1 MRKNSTMVA
10 GVAILSA
17 FALAACGLGGGG
29 DNESGSTTSGSSRTA
44 NNSCAGAGGES
55 GGGATTV
62 GNGAKPS
69 DEGAGGGSSG
79 GESTTTNN
87 GGNGSGGGQS
97 PGSGGGQ
104 SPGSGGGANMQEV
117 GNVIE
122 GFADQLSGYLDHYQ
136 QEMAPNARR
145 AGQRDVITG
154 LQAGGEYR
162 WNLGT
167 LRRGQTYVILGACD
181 QDCTDVDLFLEDGS
195 GAQLGED
202 TATDDYPIITVT
214 PGRDGPFTAR
224 IALVNCSVEPCY
236 VAGRLLQQ

>member
-44 NNSCAGAGGES
+44 NNSSAGSGGDS

-87 GGNGSGGGQS
+87 GGNGSSGGQS
-97 PGSGGGQ
+97 PGSGGG
-104 SPGSGGGANMQEV
+104 SNMQEV

-195 GAQLGED
+195 GTQIGED

>member
-44 NNSCAGAGGES
+44 NNSSAGSGGDG

-79 GESTTTNN
+79 GDSTTTNN
-87 GGNGSGGGQS
+87 GGNGSSGGQS
-97 PGSGGGQ
+97 PGSGGG
-104 SPGSGGGANMQEV
+104 SNMQEV

-195 GAQLGED
+195 GAQIGED

>member
-44 NNSCAGAGGES
+44 NNSSAGSGGDS

-79 GESTTTNN
+79 GDSTTTNN
-87 GGNGSGGGQS
+87 GGNGSSGGQS
-97 PGSGGGQ
+97 PGSGGG
-104 SPGSGGGANMQEV
+104 SNMQEV

-195 GAQLGED
+195 GAQIGED

>member
-44 NNSCAGAGGES
+44 NNSSAGSGGDS

-79 GESTTTNN
+79 GDSTTTNN

-97 PGSGGGQ
+97 PGSGGG
-104 SPGSGGGANMQEV
+104 SNMQEV

-195 GAQLGED
+195 GTQIGED

>member
-17 FALAACGLGGGG
+17 FALAACGLGGGDDKEG
-29 DNESGSTTSGSSRTA
+29 GSTTSGSSRTA
-44 NNSCAGAGGES
+44 NNSSAGSGGDS

-79 GESTTTNN
+79 GDSTTTNN

-97 PGSGGGQ
+97 GGS
-104 SPGSGGGANMQEV
+104 SGGANMQVV
-117 GNVIE
+117 GNVNE
-122 GFADQLSGYLDHYQ
+122 GFPDQLDTYLDHYQ
-136 QEMAPNARR
+136 QEMAPNARQ

-195 GAQLGED
+195 GTQIGQD

>member
-44 NNSCAGAGGES
+44 NNSSAGAVGDS

-79 GESTTTNN
+79 GGSTTTNN
-87 GGNGSGGGQS
+87 GGNGSSGGQS
-97 PGSGGGQ
+97 PGSGGG
-104 SPGSGGGANMQEV
+104 SNMQEV

-195 GAQLGED
+195 GTQIGED

>member
-44 NNSCAGAGGES
+44 NNSSAGSGGDS

-79 GESTTTNN
+79 GDSTTTNN
-87 GGNGSGGGQS
+87 GGNGSSGGQS
-97 PGSGGGQ
+97 PGSGGG
-104 SPGSGGGANMQEV
+104 SNMQEV

-195 GAQLGED
+195 GTQIGED

>member
-1 MRKNSTMVA
+1 MMSMRKNSTMVA

-44 NNSCAGAGGES
+44 NNSSAGSGGDS

-79 GESTTTNN
+79 GDSTTTNN
-87 GGNGSGGGQS
+87 GGNGSSGGQS
-97 PGSGGGQ
+97 PGSGGG
-104 SPGSGGGANMQEV
+104 SNMQEV

-195 GAQLGED
+195 GTQIGED

>member
-44 NNSCAGAGGES
+44 NNSSAGSGGDS

-79 GESTTTNN
+79 GGSTTTNN
-87 GGNGSGGGQS
+87 GGNGSSGGQS
-97 PGSGGGQ
+97 PGSGGG
-104 SPGSGGGANMQEV
+104 SNMQEV

-195 GAQLGED
+195 GTQIGED

>member
-44 NNSCAGAGGES
+44 NNSSAGSGGDS

-97 PGSGGGQ
+97 PGSGGG
-104 SPGSGGGANMQEV
+104 SNMQEV

-195 GAQLGED
+195 GAQIGED

>member
-44 NNSCAGAGGES
+44 NNSSAGSGGDS

-79 GESTTTNN
+79 GDSTTTNN
-87 GGNGSGGGQS
+87 GGNGSSGGQS
-97 PGSGGGQ
+97 PGSGGG
-104 SPGSGGGANMQEV
+104 SNMQEV